1 MSCRT
6 TDRREKIELA
16 QPFNAIQ
23 TSWSSERL
31 EKALESIRQGV
42 PVMTA
47 AVNFGIPTGTL

>member
-1 MSCRT
+1 MA
-6 TDRREKIELA
+6 RREKIELA
-16 QPFNAIQ
+16 PPFNAIQ

-31 EKALESIRQGV
+31 EKALESIRRGV